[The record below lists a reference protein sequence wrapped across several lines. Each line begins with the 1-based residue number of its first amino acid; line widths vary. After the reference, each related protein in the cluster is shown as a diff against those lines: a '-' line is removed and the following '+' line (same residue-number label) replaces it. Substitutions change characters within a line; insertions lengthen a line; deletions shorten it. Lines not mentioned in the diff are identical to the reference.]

1 MLTPIVTALVFGNC
15 LACAWAFPYAAAF
28 GALQPLAREKSQTF
42 SDAMR
47 VSRPWQIKHCNE
59 AVTHALLCERSKY
72 GV

>member
-15 LACAWAFPYAAAF
+15 LACAWPFHTRRSSVRCSHC
-28 GALQPLAREKSQTF
+28 REKNHRRSLTPCAF
-42 SDAMR
+42 R
-47 VSRPWQIKHCNE
+47 VFGESNIANE